1 MKLIELTDAK
11 GASVWV
17 NPERLLWAGP
27 PDRVPSSM
35 YGDGGGRA
43 CTRLHFGHGEHL
55 EVREAPDP
63 VVARLTADRLA
74 A

>member
-1 MKLIELTDAK
+1 MKLIELTDVK

-27 PDRVPSSM
+27 PDRVQSSM

-55 EVREAPDP
+55 EVREALEQ
-63 VVARLTADRLA
+63 VVARLSAERLTA
-74 A
+74 